1 MVCMTPQIHPEEIV
15 LLNGIVLWR
24 VVVGGSESTVCASD
38 DTSCQAKY
46 VPQWKRSLP
55 SGCATT
61 CGVSENTSGTN
72 GNVVCEAGSDS
83 QQCEAT
89 TKPAAKVCP
98 ATAAC
103 GQWSRSL
110 PNGCATSCGVA
121 EGTSGTN
128 GAVVCEAG
136 SDSQQCDA
144 TTKPAA
150 KVCPATEACS
160 TDPKSDPTTPT
171 TITPP
176 ASGEIVY
183 LQKLSFSGVSAA
195 QIDQQGKKDIESS
208 IASSLDVKPENVKI
222 VNIRD
227 VSDRRLRR
235 LLIDSGVEIVYKVT
249 ISGGNKE
256 NAPLAKELEIKMNRI
271 AAGEAPTILA
281 VVKNKVA
288 EVTGVDLSEIAVT
301 ATAPTKTV
309 QEKGSDEKVCC
320 EALTLGCVA
329 CSNGMTSGEYCV
341 ANPKSEYCGDASDA
355 SDAWPWW
362 LSALVA
368 VLILGVVVAA
378 VAVAI
383 KMRRNKKK
391 AQQSSD
397 VEVELPAIAIGTP
410 TMMRTNPMPR

>member
-55 SGCATT
+55 
-61 CGVSENTSGTN
+61 
-72 GNVVCEAGSDS
+72 
-83 QQCEAT
+83 
-89 TKPAAKVCP
+89 
-98 ATAAC
+98 
-103 GQWSRSL
+103 
-110 PNGCATSCGVA
+110 NGCSTSCGIA

-144 TTKPAA
+144 TTKPAP
-150 KVCPATEACS
+150 KVCPATEACTTHS
-160 TDPKSDPTTPT
+160 KPDPTTPT
-171 TITPP
+171 RD
-176 ASGEIVY
+176 SSEIVY
-183 LQKLSFSGVSAA
+183 QQKLSFSGVSAA

-397 VEVELPAIAIGTP
+397 VELPAIAIGTP